1 MFIAAAAAATY
12 KLHFFRKLLLNV
24 NVAETKERKEEREGR
39 KGCFFPNKTTKKRLC
54 VGTKNAKK
62 LLCKSGNERFISV
75 ANSDSV
81 LANIIWTIEFVIFE
95 IIKL

>member
-1 MFIAAAAAATY
+1 
-12 KLHFFRKLLLNV
+12 V

-62 LLCKSGNERFISV
+62 KLLCKSGN
-75 ANSDSV
+75 
-81 LANIIWTIEFVIFE
+81 
-95 IIKL
+95 